1 MARLRYLGETQA
13 AQLADI
19 TKALF
24 PDSPA
29 FVLRRPDGEALLSSA
44 LFVPRQPNYRTLPQ
58 KAAALQYHLTMNHPF
73 LDGNKRFAV
82 AAMEAFLA
90 LNQAMLAASDDQLLE
105 ISLAVASH
113 EQEKPDLIRWVEQRT
128 HRGNWNQ
135 EQTMRWLTVLPDSV
149 LSDITTALEDEA
161 NWERSVSGRIT
172 GAIAR
177 LSASRADT

>member
-1 MARLRYLGETQA
+1 MPALRYLGETQA
-13 AQLADI
+13 AELADV
-19 TKALF
+19 TRALF

-29 FVLRRPDGEALLSSA
+29 FVLRRPDGAALLSSA

-90 LNQAMLAASDDQLLE
+90 MNQAILVASDAQLLE

-113 EQEKPDLIRWVEQRT
+113 EQDKPELIRWVDQRT
-128 HRGNWNQ
+128 FRRKWTRKQ
-135 EQTMRWLTVLPDSV
+135 MLRWLLELPDSAQT
-149 LSDITTALEDEA
+149 DIAIALEDEA
-161 NWERSVSGRIT
+161 TWDQSISVRINR
-172 GAIAR
+172 ALAR
-177 LSASRADT
+177 LSSNRAVT